1 MANRAAASAARVLLV
16 DDNVAIHDD
25 YEKVLFNRATS
36 RCDELD
42 ALEASL
48 FPSDEPSVADV
59 QDDVTYHLVHAHQ
72 GEEAVRLVEQT
83 ARGHEEA
90 FAIAF
95 VDMRMPPGIDG
106 VETIRRI
113 WAIDPRIE
121 VVICSAFSDYSR
133 DQIFD
138 SVGQRKV
145 LFLSKPF
152 DASEVE
158 DLARTLADKYA
169 AKVIEG
175 VEPEPPSA
183 FKPRG
188 VADD

>member
-25 YEKVLFNRATS
+25 YEKVLFSRATS
-36 RCDELD
+36 RTDELD

-48 FPSDEPSVADV
+48 FPSEMPAV
-59 QDDVTYHLVHAHQ
+59 QTEEDMTYDLVHAHQ
-72 GEEAVRLVEQT
+72 GEEAVRLVERT
-83 ARGHEEA
+83 ARGHEDA
-90 FAIAF
+90 FAMAF

-106 VETIRRI
+106 LETIRRI

-133 DQIFD
+133 DQICD

-158 DLARTLADKYA
+158 DVARTLADKYA
-169 AKVIEG
+169 AKV
-175 VEPEPPSA
+175 VEEA
-183 FKPRG
+183 ET
-188 VADD
+188 

>member
-25 YEKVLFNRATS
+25 YEKVLVNRGAS
-36 RCDELD
+36 RTDELD

-48 FPSDEPSVADV
+48 FPSDEPPPPEPEEDM
-59 QDDVTYHLVHAHQ
+59 TYDLVHAHQ

-83 ARGHEEA
+83 TRGSEEA

-106 VETIRRI
+106 LETIRRI

-121 VVICSAFSDYSR
+121 VVICSAYSDYSR
-133 DQIFD
+133 DQID
-138 SVGQRKV
+138 DGVGQRRV

-152 DASEVE
+152 DACEVE
-158 DLARTLADKYA
+158 DVARTLADKYA
-169 AKVIEG
+169 AKVVVG
-175 VEPEPPSA
+175 A
-183 FKPRG
+183 
-188 VADD
+188 A